1 MLLLTGIAIFF
12 ILLLLG
18 FGYFITRL
26 FWRKDF
32 SQDIFDIFWIG
43 FCVLIAFL
51 QIWHFF
57 LPINGWLFAL
67 ITFLAAAGVLMRI
80 KDGLPPLRRAH
91 IFYAIGLILPLI
103 VLLNH
108 TLFSDPSYDHGLYH
122 LQTVKWF
129 NQFAIVPGLGNL
141 QHRLAFNSSQ
151 YLYAAFI
158 NSSIFTGYAYYVASV
173 ILAYM
178 LLLQSLQAFG
188 VWLRGGSLQAV
199 VVYRVLLIPVILW
212 HVSTEPLA
220 GYSADLGVFVLQAVL
235 FAKLLQWMNIK
246 SDDKDRKILFSQIL
260 ILAVTGVTIKLSF
273 GIFAAVAIVIALIYL
288 WQQVDR
294 LDFFKQL
301 IPVGL
306 ITFSVWIVP
315 WLVRNVIL
323 SGYLLYPNSKIRF
336 NLPWT
341 MPGYLANNLQYIIGI
356 WAKTNSDSMAYTAD
370 FPWLLKWVKS
380 QHVEIR
386 FTLFFAVVLL
396 AGLILISFLKRY
408 PRLSWKEYPV
418 LLVGISLAVL
428 FWFFSA
434 PAYRFSGAVIWLW
447 ILTVILMVWKWILI
461 NFSDTFAWRV
471 TIITLILLF
480 ILLPTNLSRNM
491 SLSRSVIVPPEQV
504 LDRQKLNG
512 EATEVRTTNSG
523 LQINIAPDEA
533 CWDLPLP
540 CTSPNDFMKSL
551 RLIDPTDM
559 GKGFMVESSK

>member
-1 MLLLTGIAIFF
+1 MLLLTVIAFF
-12 ILLLLG
+12 YICLLLG
-18 FGYFITRL
+18 FGYFCSRL
-26 FWRKDF
+26 FWRKKLSLDF
-32 SQDIFDIFWIG
+32 FATFWLG
-43 FCVLIAFL
+43 FCVLIAVL
-51 QIWHFF
+51 QVWHFF

-67 ITFLAAAGVLMRI
+67 ISFLAATGIFMRI
-80 KDGLPPLRRAH
+80 KDGLPPLRRVH
-91 IFYAIGLILPLI
+91 FFYAVGLLLPLI

-158 NSSIFTGYAYYVASV
+158 NSSIFAGYAYYVANV
-173 ILAYM
+173 ILVYT
-178 LLLQSLQAFG
+178 LLLQSLQAFR
-188 VWLRGGSLQAV
+188 VWLQGGSMQAV
-199 VVYRVLLIPVILW
+199 VVYRVVLIPVILW

-235 FAKLLQWMNIK
+235 FAKLLQWMNIS
-246 SDDKDRKILFSQIL
+246 SDDKDRKTLFSQIL

-273 GIFAAVAIVIALIYL
+273 GVYAAVAIVMALVYL
-288 WQQVDR
+288 WRQPNK
-294 LDFFKQL
+294 LYFFKQQ

-306 ITFSVWIVP
+306 VAFSAWIVP
-315 WLVRNVIL
+315 WLIRNVVL

-341 MPGYLANNLQYIIGI
+341 MPGYLADNLQYIIGI

-370 FPWLLKWVKS
+370 FPWFLKWIKS

-386 FTLFFAVVLL
+386 FTVFFAIALL

-408 PRLSWKEYPV
+408 NRLAWKEYPV
-418 LLVGISLAVL
+418 LLVGISLTVL

-434 PAYRFSGAVIWLW
+434 PAFRFSGAIIWLW
-447 ILTVILMVWKWILI
+447 VLTVILMVWKWISK
-461 NFSDTFAWRV
+461 NFSDTFAWQA
-471 TIITLILLF
+471 TIITLIFLF

-491 SLSRSVIVPPEQV
+491 SLSRFVIVPPEQV
-504 LDRQKLNG
+504 LDQQKLSG
-512 EATEVRTTNSG
+512 EPTEVRTTNSG
-523 LQINIAPDEA
+523 LKINIAPDEA

-540 CTSPNDFMKSL
+540 CTSPNDFMSRL
-551 RLIDPTDM
+551 SLIDENGM
-559 GKGFMVESSK
+559 GRGFKVTGAK